1 MVCKVIFSADGRTF
15 RMWSVC
21 AGLSKHGVLSTPIS
35 AYHTVEEGSAGWG
48 TYLNAAQTI
57 KEHGLLQ
64 ENPFWKGGGLVWS
77 EPFDH
82 PFFIKHPFCHASG
95 MHSVIYSSF
104 SSNHPG

>member
-1 MVCKVIFSADGRTF
+1 MKELLECGPCVLASANTGFCQHQYQPYCR
-15 RMWSVC
+15 
-21 AGLSKHGVLSTPIS
+21 
-35 AYHTVEEGSAGWG
+35 VEEGSAGWG

-57 KEHGLLQ
+57 KEQGLLQ
-64 ENPFWKGGGLVWS
+64 ENPFWKVGGLVWS

>member
-1 MVCKVIFSADGRTF
+1 MVRVCWPQQTRG
-15 RMWSVC
+15 SVN
-21 AGLSKHGVLSTPIS
+21 TNIS
-35 AYHTVEEGSAGWG
+35 HTVEEGSAGWG

-57 KEHGLLQ
+57 KEQGLLQ